1 MNHAATARTMLLV
14 LIGAFALSQA
24 YRTIAG
30 VMAPALQADLLLSAS
45 QLGAVA
51 AMFHF
56 VFGAMQL
63 FMGASI
69 DFYGVRRVLLA
80 VFPLTIVGALVSA
93 LAPGYGV
100 LLLGQGLI
108 GVGCAPAF
116 LACTVFI
123 ARGFPVDRFAAISG
137 ITLGLGSLGMVLTAS
152 PLAWIIEA
160 SSWRAGFAVLTVLS
174 AASWLAL
181 WVWLRIEPPA
191 RNQGESLPD
200 VLSGFLRLFTLPHT
214 WGIVLLGIM
223 VYASIMA
230 LRGLWLGPLLV
241 ERQGLSLVQA
251 GDVALAMSL
260 LMILGAPVLGRLDPG
275 PRWRRRAL
283 VGATLLLAALFGLL
297 ALRATLPVAIGVPL
311 LVGALSSYTIW
322 QYADVRAA
330 YPARLLGRAIGLFTM
345 SMFLGVA
352 LMQALTGWVAGWAEA
367 WAIDPYA
374 AVFLAIAGL
383 LTLGAIGFALLPA
396 PPRDTH

>member
-1 MNHAATARTMLLV
+1 VSGAKTARTMLLV

-30 VMAPALQADLLLSAS
+30 VMAPALQADLLLSAG
-45 QLGAVA
+45 QLGVVA

-63 FMGASI
+63 FMGAGI

-80 VFPLTIVGALVSA
+80 VFPLTVLGALLST
-93 LAPGYGV
+93 LAPGYGM
-100 LLLGQGLI
+100 LLVGQGLI
-108 GVGCAPAF
+108 GMGCAPAF
-116 LACTVFI
+116 LACSVFI
-123 ARGFPVDRFAAISG
+123 AQRFPVDRFAAISG

-160 SSWRAGFAVLTVLS
+160 SSWRAGFAVLTALS
-174 AASWLAL
+174 AASWVAL
-181 WVWLRIEPPA
+181 WAWLRLDPPT

-200 VLSGFLRLFTLPHT
+200 VLHGFLRLFLLPHT

-275 PRWRRRAL
+275 RRWRRSAL
-283 VGATLLLAALFGLL
+283 VGATLLLAALFMLL

-311 LVGALSSYTIW
+311 VVGVLSSYTIW
-322 QYADVRAA
+322 QYADVRDA
-330 YPARLLGRAIGLFTM
+330 YPSRLLGRAIGLFTM

-352 LMQALTGWVAGWAEA
+352 LMQALTGWVAGWAQA
-367 WAIDPYA
+367 AAIDPYA
-374 AVFLAIAGL
+374 AVFLVIAGL
-383 LTLGAIGFALLPA
+383 LAAGALAFALLPA
-396 PPRDTH
+396 PPSDSH